1 MIHTH
6 IGYSRWIRENP
17 VIFYN
22 LDGVHEIIL
31 VIIPIPT
38 HMLSP
43 HFYGILWRHGFH
55 WFIFWH
61 PRDFTVYLRCRILLS
76 NKSLSKQWNLAR
88 DLTCKGNPY
97 FVHNVYS
104 ITFFSEFAQ
113 SIEMKALLGIN
124 AT

>member
-55 WFIFWH
+55 
-61 PRDFTVYLRCRILLS
+61 
-76 NKSLSKQWNLAR
+76 
-88 DLTCKGNPY
+88 
-97 FVHNVYS
+97 
-104 ITFFSEFAQ
+104 
-113 SIEMKALLGIN
+113 
-124 AT
+124 